1 MTKELDFHAVDA
13 PTSFASALNH
23 YSSNFDSSHS
33 KKWSLDWLNTH
44 APEHADRLKNEPERA
59 FSNRGHV
66 CRILHRGFKDES
78 GELHSKLKQFFETM
92 PVYVPP
98 PVEPAAPKPRKAP
111 AANEVIMRLE
121 DMVDDII
128 SDREPQTITLPVDE
142 KQLKA
147 ARGWI
152 EKEVVEVVEQ
162 IEKFKAIL
170 AGLEDAYQ
178 RSGGVINNLAKP
190 KPKAVAT
197 PEPSKQMMSQAAKTV
212 TYLKEDK
219 ALGLTSV
226 SPARI
231 VGAKRAFVYQTK
243 YKIGMV
249 FVAKE
254 GGSLTIAGSSI
265 RGFDSEKSF
274 MRSIKKPAE
283 FFNSSDPFQA
293 LELETSKRTPV
304 TSHISPT
311 MLIVSAEK

>member
-1 MTKELDFHAVDA
+1 MTKELDFNKAV
-13 PTSFASALNH
+13 PSPSLSVALNH

-33 KKWSLDWLNTH
+33 KKWSLDWLNQH
-44 APEHADRLKNEPERA
+44 APDHAERLKNEPEKA

-92 PVYVPP
+92 PVYAPETV
-98 PVEPAAPKPRKAP
+98 VPAAPKPRKVVV
-111 AANEVIMRLE
+111 ANDVVMRLE
-121 DMVDDII
+121 DMVDDIL
-128 SDREPQTITLPVDE
+128 SDREPQTIILPVDE
-142 KQLKA
+142 KQLKL

-170 AGLEDAYQ
+170 AGLEDVYQ
-178 RSGGVINNLAKP
+178 RTGGIINNLAKP
-190 KPKAVAT
+190 KSKAVAT
-197 PEPSKQMMSQAAKTV
+197 PEPSKQMKSQAAKTV

-231 VGAKRAFVYQTK
+231 VGAKRTFVYQTK
-243 YKIGMV
+243 YKIGMI
-249 FVAKE
+249 FVAKD
-254 GGSLTIAGSSI
+254 GAGLTIAGSSI
-265 RGFDSEKSF
+265 RGFDPEKSF
-274 MRSIKKPAE
+274 MRSIKRPAE

-311 MLIVSAEK
+311 MLIVTAEK